1 MEGSV
6 LQSTAIDG
14 FAGEQLREGDHLYD
28 AARRVF
34 NGMVD
39 RRPAL
44 IARPI
49 GTADVVAA
57 VNHAREHGLTIAVH
71 CGGHSVTGHGVCD
84 GGLMIDMRR
93 MKGVH
98 VDPATATVDAQGGL
112 RWGEL
117 DRELELH
124 GLAVVGGRVPGT
136 GIAGLAL
143 GSGSG
148 WLERKFGYTCDS
160 LISAEI
166 VLADGRVVTASEDSH
181 GELFWGLRGGG
192 GNFGIVTSFRFRA
205 NPIPPVMYGGM
216 LMFPHER
223 VNEVVAAY
231 RDFIESAPDEV
242 GGGPALISAPPLDFV
257 PEPVR
262 GKPVLGIVATYCGD
276 PAAGDA
282 AFAPLLGLEPA
293 VAMVGPMPYTAVQ
306 KLLEPSAPEGMRNYW
321 SADFLSGLP
330 DDAIETLRD
339 RTSRVPS
346 PLTQVVIVPGGG
358 AVARVPEDA
367 TASGERD
374 AAWNIHYLTMWPDPA
389 ADEANIAW
397 TRELAS
403 AMKPH
408 TTGRAYLNFLGE
420 EGLDRVRQAFGE
432 QRFARLQAI
441 KDVYDPDNAF
451 RMNQNIPP
459 SAAA

>member
-28 AARRVF
+28 ATRRVF
-34 NGMVD
+34 NGMID

-84 GGLMIDMRR
+84 GGLMIDLRR

-148 WLERKFGYTCDS
+148 WLERRFDYTCDS

-192 GNFGIVTSFRFRA
+192 VFW
-205 NPIPPVMYGGM
+205 
-216 LMFPHER
+216 
-223 VNEVVAAY
+223 
-231 RDFIESAPDEV
+231 
-242 GGGPALISAPPLDFV
+242 GPARRRRQLRHRHLFPL
-257 PEPVR
+257 PREPDPTRDVR
-262 GKPVLGIVATYCGD
+262 
-276 PAAGDA
+276 
-282 AFAPLLGLEPA
+282 
-293 VAMVGPMPYTAVQ
+293 
-306 KLLEPSAPEGMRNYW
+306 
-321 SADFLSGLP
+321 
-330 DDAIETLRD
+330 
-339 RTSRVPS
+339 
-346 PLTQVVIVPGGG
+346 
-358 AVARVPEDA
+358 
-367 TASGERD
+367 RD
-374 AAWNIHYLTMWPDPA
+374 ADVPPRAGQ
-389 ADEANIAW
+389 
-397 TRELAS
+397 R
-403 AMKPH
+403 
-408 TTGRAYLNFLGE
+408 GRG
-420 EGLDRVRQAFGE
+420 
-432 QRFARLQAI
+432 
-441 KDVYDPDNAF
+441 
-451 RMNQNIPP
+451 
-459 SAAA
+459 

>member
-6 LQSTAIDG
+6 LQSTAIEG
-14 FAGEQLREGDHLYD
+14 FAGEQLRDGDPMYD
-28 AARRVF
+28 ATRAVF

-57 VNHAREHGLTIAVH
+57 VKHARAHGMAIAVH
-71 CGGHSVTGHGVCD
+71 CGGHAVTGHAVCD

-160 LISAEI
+160 LISAQA
-166 VLADGRVVTASEDSH
+166 VPADGRVVPGSEASQ
-181 GELFWGLRGGG
+181 GGLFWGLRGGG
-192 GNFGIVTSFRFRA
+192 GTSGIVPSSRSRA
-205 NPIPPVMYGGM
+205 TPIPPVMFGGM

-223 VNEVVAAY
+223 VNE
-231 RDFIESAPDEV
+231 
-242 GGGPALISAPPLDFV
+242 
-257 PEPVR
+257 
-262 GKPVLGIVATYCGD
+262 
-276 PAAGDA
+276 
-282 AFAPLLGLEPA
+282 
-293 VAMVGPMPYTAVQ
+293 
-306 KLLEPSAPEGMRNYW
+306 
-321 SADFLSGLP
+321 
-330 DDAIETLRD
+330 
-339 RTSRVPS
+339 
-346 PLTQVVIVPGGG
+346 
-358 AVARVPEDA
+358 
-367 TASGERD
+367 
-374 AAWNIHYLTMWPDPA
+374 
-389 ADEANIAW
+389 
-397 TRELAS
+397 
-403 AMKPH
+403 
-408 TTGRAYLNFLGE
+408 
-420 EGLDRVRQAFGE
+420 
-432 QRFARLQAI
+432 
-441 KDVYDPDNAF
+441 
-451 RMNQNIPP
+451 
-459 SAAA
+459 

>member
-28 AARRVF
+28 ATRRVF

-57 VNHAREHGLTIAVH
+57 VNHARDHGLVIAVH
-71 CGGHSVTGHGVCD
+71 AGGHSVTGHGVCD
-84 GGLMIDMRR
+84 GGLMIDLRR

-98 VDPATATVDAQGGL
+98 VDPATRAVDAQGGL

-192 GNFGIVTSFRFRA
+192 GNFGIVTSFRFHA

-231 RDFIESAPDEV
+231 RELMANAPDEV
-242 GGGPALISAPPLDFV
+242 GGGAPP
-257 PEPVR
+257 PPPRAEGNRP
-262 GKPVLGIVATYCGD
+262 GGLGGRRRPQRP
-276 PAAGDA
+276 PAAG
-282 AFAPLLGLEPA
+282 
-293 VAMVGPMPYTAVQ
+293 
-306 KLLEPSAPEGMRNYW
+306 
-321 SADFLSGLP
+321 
-330 DDAIETLRD
+330 LRP
-339 RTSRVPS
+339 RA
-346 PLTQVVIVPGGG
+346 G
-358 AVARVPEDA
+358 A
-367 TASGERD
+367 
-374 AAWNIHYLTMWPDPA
+374 
-389 ADEANIAW
+389 
-397 TRELAS
+397 
-403 AMKPH
+403 
-408 TTGRAYLNFLGE
+408 
-420 EGLDRVRQAFGE
+420 RQAG
-432 QRFARLQAI
+432 ARHRRHLL
-441 KDVYDPDNAF
+441 
-451 RMNQNIPP
+451 
-459 SAAA
+459 